1 MTVPTP
7 GSPVIEARGL
17 VKRFDQSAR
26 PAVDHVD
33 LTVRAG
39 EIYGFLGPNGAGKTT
54 TLRMLLGLVRPTSG
68 TATVLGEPAGSP
80 AALARTG
87 SMIEGPAFYPYL
99 SGRDNLRV
107 VARLAG
113 VPADRIDPALATVD
127 LADRGGD
134 QFSAYSLGMKQRLG
148 VAAALLKDPE
158 LVVLDE
164 PTNGLDPAGMRDMR
178 ALIVELGRQGRTV
191 ILSSHLMAEVQ
202 EVCDRV
208 AVIAEGRVVAEA
220 TVEDLRGGTSLL
232 VAAHPTD
239 TATSILRDVAV
250 VDGVRRDGADLR
262 IDVDPRH
269 TAMIVRT
276 LVMSGVDV
284 TQVRRD
290 ERQLEDVFF
299 EITGRSIDHHVPLE
313 GVPS

>member
-1 MTVPTP
+1 MTAPA
-7 GSPVIEARGL
+7 VIEARGL
-17 VKRFDQSAR
+17 VKRFGKDAR

-33 LTVRAG
+33 LTVRPG

-80 AALARTG
+80 SALARTG

-113 VPADRIDPALATVD
+113 VPADRVDPALATVD
-127 LADRGGD
+127 LAGRAADT
-134 QFSAYSLGMKQRLG
+134 FSAYSLGMKQRLG
-148 VAAALLKDPE
+148 VAAALLKDPD

-178 ALIVELGRQGRTV
+178 ALVVELGRQGRTV

-208 AVIAEGRVVAEA
+208 AVIAEGRIVAES
-220 TVEDLRGGTSLL
+220 TVEELRGGANLL
-232 VAAHPTD
+232 VTAHPTD
-239 TATSILRDVAV
+239 RATAVLRDLDV
-250 VDGVRRDGADLR
+250 VDDVRSQGTDLR
-262 IDVDPRH
+262 IDVEPHH
-269 TAMIVRT
+269 TAGIVRA
-276 LVMSGVDV
+276 LVTAGVDV
-284 TQVRRD
+284 TRVQRD

-299 EITGRSIDHHVPLE
+299 ELTGRSLDLE
-313 GVPS
+313 GVTS

>member
-1 MTVPTP
+1 
-7 GSPVIEARGL
+7 
-17 VKRFDQSAR
+17 
-26 PAVDHVD
+26 
-33 LTVRAG
+33 
-39 EIYGFLGPNGAGKTT
+39 
-54 TLRMLLGLVRPTSG
+54 
-68 TATVLGEPAGSP
+68 
-80 AALARTG
+80 
-87 SMIEGPAFYPYL
+87 
-99 SGRDNLRV
+99 
-107 VARLAG
+107 
-113 VPADRIDPALATVD
+113 
-127 LADRGGD
+127 
-134 QFSAYSLGMKQRLG
+134 
-148 VAAALLKDPE
+148 
-158 LVVLDE
+158 
-164 PTNGLDPAGMRDMR
+164 MR
-178 ALIVELGRQGRTV
+178 ALVVELGRQGRTV

-239 TATSILRDVAV
+239 TATSILRDVAA
-250 VDGVRRDGADLR
+250 VDGVRRDGEDLR

-299 EITGRSIDHHVPLE
+299 EITGRSIDHSIPLE

>member
-1 MTVPTP
+1 MTA
-7 GSPVIEARGL
+7 PVIEAREL
-17 VKRFDQSAR
+17 VKRYDKSAR

-80 AALARTG
+80 SALARTG

-113 VPADRIDPALATVD
+113 VPADRIGPALATVD
-127 LADRGGD
+127 LADRAAD
-134 QFSAYSLGMKQRLG
+134 RFAAYSLGMKQRLG

-178 ALIVELGRQGRTV
+178 ALVVELGRQGRTV

-202 EVCDRV
+202 EICDRV

-239 TATSILRDVAV
+239 RATSVLRDLAV
-250 VDGVRRDGADLR
+250 VDGVRRDGPDLR

-269 TAMIVRT
+269 TATVVRA
-276 LVMSGVDV
+276 LVTSGVAI

-299 EITGRSIDHHVPLE
+299 EITGRMIEHSINQGV
-313 GVPS
+313 VPS